1 MSNTVF
7 RAAVF
12 LFTLTVSMGSPIGL
26 QAFAQDID
34 PPPAPEAP
42 KPVQKEEEVI
52 GTSPALERYQECFQ
66 QMIDAGISDNQYM
79 RECLDIDDVKKP
91 TPGSAAKLSEEE
103 ATSVLVGGLKP
114 LEACYQSL
122 LDRSKSLSLV
132 PEGMINPHLKLGPKG
147 EVTDIT
153 FETGQIVDLTLLE
166 CFKSKLKSLNFKKA
180 TPGTTLRLQYRLSAV
195 GSKKSAKVALAK
207 GFPKMLGPS
216 YNLTD
221 EDILAVFRRHAPKV
235 RACYEDLLKTTPKAT
250 GQIAVDLVVK
260 ANGRVKKV
268 VYKENTLT
276 DKKFKSCVSTQLK
289 NFVFPKSGSSSDTVV
304 KYPPF
309 VFAPGPAAQ

>member
-1 MSNTVF
+1 MSNMF
-7 RAAVF
+7 SPAKAFFLILAVSLVPQF
-12 LFTLTVSMGSPIGL
+12 SL
-26 QAFAQDID
+26 QVLAQDID

-91 TPGSAAKLSEEE
+91 TPGSTAKLSEQE
-103 ATSVLVGGLKP
+103 ATSVVMGGVKP
-114 LEACYQSL
+114 LEVCYQGL

-132 PEGMINPHLKLGPKG
+132 PEGMINPHLTLGPKG
-147 EVTDIT
+147 EVTEVK

-166 CFKSKLKSLNFKKA
+166 CFKSNLKILNFKKA
-180 TPGTTLRLQYRLSAV
+180 TPGTSLRLQYRLSAV
-195 GSKKSAKVALAK
+195 GSKKSARVALAK
-207 GFPKMLGPS
+207 GFPKMVGPS
-216 YNLTD
+216 YSLSD
-221 EDILAVFRRHAPKV
+221 QDILAVFRRHAPKV
-235 RACYEDLLKTTPKAT
+235 RACYEDLLKTAPKAT

-289 NFVFPKSGSSSDTVV
+289 NFVFPKSGSSADTIV

-309 VFAPGPAAQ
+309 VFSPGQINQ